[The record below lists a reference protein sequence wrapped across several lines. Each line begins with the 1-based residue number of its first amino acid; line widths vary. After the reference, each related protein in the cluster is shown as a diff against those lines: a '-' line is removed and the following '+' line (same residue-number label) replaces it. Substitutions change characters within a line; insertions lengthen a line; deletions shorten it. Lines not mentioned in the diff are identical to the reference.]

1 MVEIFGDGCGR
12 CRGKLCRCKGLP
24 VYHPDKY
31 TGKGQNSIIILNKS
45 KNSFSTSLSRCTQL
59 CPTEPKFSNYI
70 VVILNEDQKLTFLN
84 NILAIKQSFLLFFN
98 RKIINK
104 YQENNRLI
112 FFFKQKCPKFT
123 GVCSNDDYLLCLL

>member
-1 MVEIFGDGCGR
+1 MGVADVEANYAVVKAYQFTTLTSIQVR
-12 CRGKLCRCKGLP
+12 
-24 VYHPDKY
+24 DKIALSFLTKVKTLSVPLY
-31 TGKGQNSIIILNKS
+31 QDVL
-45 KNSFSTSLSRCTQL
+45 NSFVIV
-59 CPTEPKFSNYI
+59 I

-104 YQENNRLI
+104 YQENNRLV

>member
-1 MVEIFGDGCGR
+1 MMGVADVEANYAVVKAYQFTTLTSIQVR
-12 CRGKLCRCKGLP
+12 
-24 VYHPDKY
+24 DKIALSFLTKVKTLSVPLY
-31 TGKGQNSIIILNKS
+31 QDVL
-45 KNSFSTSLSRCTQL
+45 NSFVIV
-59 CPTEPKFSNYI
+59 I

-104 YQENNRLI
+104 YQENNRLV